1 MRAPCL
7 AVLDNG
13 NRLLGATDDRNLINM
28 FDTRLQPI
36 ILGPAA
42 RSSSDWYRPCKL
54 ATSSIV
60 N

>member
-13 NRLLGATDDRNLINM
+13 NRLLGATDDRNLVNM

-42 RSSSDWYRPCKL
+42 RSSSD
-54 ATSSIV
+54 
-60 N
+60 